1 MSRTWVLTNSRKAL
15 FTIVEISKGCIYEI
29 LNKDGLRFAT
39 IEKSTAGWSV
49 NLGMQKYVDL
59 DGLHSLLSEFLRRE
73 GVDKNR
79 NNVEGGVEN
88 EKAKSS

>member
-1 MSRTWVLTNSRKAL
+1 M
-15 FTIVEISKGCIYEI
+15 FTIAEISKGCIYEI
-29 LNKDGLRFAT
+29 LNRDGLRVAT
-39 IEKSTAGWSV
+39 IEKSAAGWAV
-49 NLGMQKYVDL
+49 NFGMQKYVDL